1 MAGEMEKMFET
12 NERLERLKAKINAKK
27 PVTGCF
33 VLLSDPSVSEM
44 VGLAGCDFVWIDS
57 EHGMFDQTTIKNH
70 IVYAQNAGACAF
82 VRVPG
87 VEPDRVKCILDCG
100 PDGVIFPNITT
111 PELGKK
117 AIAACTY
124 PTEGGCRGVGPGRII
139 SYGIES
145 EAEYLAKGK
154 DFIWKIF
161 QIESMEGAENME
173 AIAQLEGF
181 HSLFIGPADL
191 SMSMRAKHIPEEEI
205 EEKVS
210 EIQIRCGRL
219 AREYGKYAGSCAGPN
234 KQSCMEMMD
243 KGIQWMTIGQD
254 MRLISLSLAEAVKN
268 INKE

>member
-1 MAGEMEKMFET
+1 MFET
-12 NERLERLKAKINAKK
+12 NERLERLKAKIKEKK

-100 PDGVIFPNITT
+100 PDGVIFPNVTT
-111 PELGKK
+111 PELALK
-117 AIAACTY
+117 AVEACNY
-124 PTEGGCRGVGPGRII
+124 PTEGGVRGVGPGRVI

-145 EAEYLAKGK
+145 EAEYLAKSK
-154 DFIWKIF
+154 DYIWKIF
-161 QIESMEGAENME
+161 QIESMEGANNME
-173 AIAQLEGF
+173 EIAKIDGF

-191 SMSMRAKHIPEEEI
+191 SMSMRAQNIPEKEI
-205 EEKVS
+205 GGKVK
-210 EIQIRCGRL
+210 EIQTLCGRI
-219 AREYGKYAGSCAGPN
+219 ARENGKYAGSCTSPD
-234 KQSCMEMMD
+234 KESCLEMID

-254 MRLISLSLAEAVKN
+254 MRLISLALAEAVKN
-268 INKE
+268 INKD